1 VVQEG
6 MVVLTASERV
16 REATGETFRWQ
27 NLPNI
32 RVKGK
37 TELITLF
44 QLNRESRQRGI
55 QLSEPRYLLPMIGRT
70 EELDHIREKMALVLK
85 GKGQIIGVTAEA
97 GMGKSRLAA
106 EVIRLAQE
114 QGFESYGAV
123 GIRGKEVSH
132 IDVDRVLDS
141 ARAVYVPLDRE
152 VLHVIPTGYIVDGQ
166 NGIKDPVGMFGV
178 RLEANVYIITGA
190 VTSIQNLIKCCEKT
204 GIQVRDLVFEP
215 FASAEAILTD
225 YERDLGVAV
234 VDIGGGTTDI
244 TIFKDGCLRH
254 SSVLA
259 VGGNHFTNDIAIGLR
274 ISVAEAERI
283 KRSFG
288 SAIASTVSETEEIDI
303 IQAEKERKILR
314 RHLAEIIQPRTVE
327 LLNLIKDELKSVS
340 GYDIASSGVVI
351 TGGGSLLQGFDRIAE
366 IVLELPVRIGS
377 PRDIRGCE
385 EIIAN
390 PIYATGA
397 GLVLY
402 GYRGETSKA
411 IETVG
416 ITGIVGKMKDLV
428 KGFFK

>member
-1 VVQEG
+1 MIPLKANHGNIIVGLDIGTTKICAVVGE
-6 MVVLTASERV
+6 VVDGNLEFLGVSLSPSSGLRKGV
-16 REATGETFRWQ
+16 VVNIDAT
-27 NLPNI
+27 
-32 RVKGK
+32 V
-37 TELITLF
+37 
-44 QLNRESRQRGI
+44 ESI
-55 QLSEPRYLLPMIGRT
+55 
-70 EELDHIREKMALVLK
+70 KNALK
-85 GKGQIIGVTAEA
+85 EAEA
-97 GMGKSRLAA
+97 SAGVEIHSVYVGISGGHIK
-106 EVIRLAQE
+106 
-114 QGFESYGAV
+114 GFESYGAV

-132 IDVDRVLDS
+132 IDVDRVLES

-204 GIQVRDLVFEP
+204 GVGVKDLVFEP

-283 KRSFG
+283 KRKFG

-327 LLNLIKDELKSVS
+327 LLNLIKEELKSVS
-340 GYDIASSGVVI
+340 GYDIASSGVVL

-366 IVLELPVRIGS
+366 IVLELPVRIGF

-385 EIIAN
+385 EIISN

-397 GLVLY
+397 GLVIH
-402 GYRGETSKA
+402 GFRGETSKA

-416 ITGIVGKMKDLV
+416 FTGIVGKMRNLV